1 MSKFFAVTFSDATG
15 ALKSSGVRTTSEAQ
29 VRKYL
34 RETFGTVKVVSIQ
47 KIG

>member
-1 MSKFFAVTFSDATG
+1 MTKFFAVTFTDITG
-15 ALKSSGVRTTSEAQ
+15 LTKQAGVRTTSEAQ

-34 RETFGTVKVVSIQ
+34 RENFGSVTVVSMQ